1 MVRTIFVI
9 YTDCPLN
16 NLQDIN
22 SHKRYAFLCEND
34 YIAISDMIEDKR
46 YSTKMQVV
54 AMSNN
59 AHPSLNG
66 ILLKTIEPARVNGEK
81 INIFNKRRAKE
92 IEDAQKAMIQA
103 RAFEKALLFAQHYSS
118 QGPIGPIGEIHIEEV
133 KQLNDNQ
140 METRNLKITIEQAR
154 EWYNSGN
161 ATLKTLALNTF
172 TEEELMM
179 CLAYVYKNVE
189 TDVIAFDVPEEE
201 VKRFKVKADLATIA
215 KYFNGDWSMRPGI
228 KGWFIGNYSDSCG
241 RAVVTYNKVGIYEH
255 HTVQYEGITYFKSQ
269 EAAMKAVELLGD
281 KVKLLFC
288 QIDYIL
294 CCFRFV
300 REYSL
305 YQHLMSHGIAVSG

>member
-59 AHPSLNG
+59 AYPSLNG

-92 IEDAQKAMIQA
+92 IEDVQKAMSA
-103 RAFEKALLFAQHYSS
+103 RAFEKTLLFAQHYAT
-118 QGPIGPIGEIHIEEV
+118 QGPIGPLGERHFEQSNN
-133 KQLNDNQ
+133 KQ
-140 METRNLKITIEQAR
+140 MESRNIKVTIEQAR
-154 EWYNSGN
+154 EWYNSGD
-161 ATLKTLALNTF
+161 ATLKTLALNAF

-215 KYFNGDWSMRPGI
+215 KYFNGDWEMKPGV
-228 KGWFIGNYSDSCG
+228 KGYFLGNFIDSCG
-241 RAVVTYNKVGIYEH
+241 RPIATFNKVGIYEH

-269 EAAMKAVELLGD
+269 ESAIKAAKLLED
-281 KVKLLFC
+281 RLKLLF
-288 QIDYIL
+288 
-294 CCFRFV
+294 
-300 REYSL
+300 
-305 YQHLMSHGIAVSG
+305 

>member
-34 YIAISDMIEDKR
+34 YITIGDMIEDKR
-46 YSTKMQVV
+46 YSPKMQVV
-54 AMSNN
+54 AMCS
-59 AHPSLNG
+59 HTDPYYDG
-66 ILLKTIEPARVNGEK
+66 ILLKTIKPIRVNG
-81 INIFNKRRAKE
+81 ISIDVFNKYRAKE
-92 IEDAQKAMIQA
+92 IKEA
-103 RAFEKALLFAQHYSS
+103 
-118 QGPIGPIGEIHIEEV
+118 
-133 KQLNDNQ
+133 KQSNNKQ
-140 METRNLKITIEQAR
+140 MESRNIKVTIEQAR
-154 EWYNSGN
+154 EWYNSNN
-161 ATLKTLALNTF
+161 ATLKTLALNAF

-189 TDVIAFDVPEEE
+189 TDIAAFDVPEEE

-255 HTVQYEGITYFKSQ
+255 HTVQYEGITYFKSLK
-269 EAAMKAVELLGD
+269 AAMKAVELLGD

-288 QIDYIL
+288 
-294 CCFRFV
+294 
-300 REYSL
+300 
-305 YQHLMSHGIAVSG
+305 

>member
-59 AHPSLNG
+59 AYPSLNG

-92 IEDAQKAMIQA
+92 IEDAQKAMSA
-103 RAFEKALLFAQHYSS
+103 RAFEKTLLFAQHYSS
-118 QGPIGPIGEIHIEEV
+118 QGPIGPLGERHFEQSNN
-133 KQLNDNQ
+133 KQ
-140 METRNLKITIEQAR
+140 MESRNIKVTIEQAR
-154 EWYNSGN
+154 EWYNSGD
-161 ATLKTLALNTF
+161 ATLKTLALNAF

-189 TDVIAFDVPEEE
+189 TDVAAFDVPNGERE
-201 VKRFKVKADLATIA
+201 KFSVKADLAVLA
-215 KYFNGDWSMRPGI
+215 KYFNGDWEMKPGV
-228 KGWFIGNYSDSCG
+228 KGYFLGNFIDSCG
-241 RAVVTYNKVGIYEH
+241 RPIATFNKVGIYEH

-269 EAAMKAVELLGD
+269 ESAIKAAKLLED
-281 KVKLLFC
+281 RLKLLF
-288 QIDYIL
+288 
-294 CCFRFV
+294 
-300 REYSL
+300 
-305 YQHLMSHGIAVSG
+305 

>member
-59 AHPSLNG
+59 AYPSLNG

-92 IEDAQKAMIQA
+92 IEDVQKAMST
-103 RAFEKALLFAQHYSS
+103 RAFEKTLLFAQHYSS
-118 QGPIGPIGEIHIEEV
+118 QGPIGPLGERHFEQSNN
-133 KQLNDNQ
+133 KQ
-140 METRNLKITIEQAR
+140 MESRNIKVTIEQAR
-154 EWYNSGN
+154 EWYNSGD
-161 ATLKTLALNTF
+161 ATLKTLALNAF

-189 TDVIAFDVPEEE
+189 TDVAAFDVPNGERE
-201 VKRFKVKADLATIA
+201 KFSVKADLAVLA
-215 KYFNGDWSMRPGI
+215 KYFNGDWEMKPGV
-228 KGWFIGNYSDSCG
+228 KGYFLGNFIDSCG
-241 RAVVTYNKVGIYEH
+241 RPVATFNKVGIYEH

-269 EAAMKAVELLGD
+269 ESAIKAAKLLED
-281 KVKLLFC
+281 RLKLLF
-288 QIDYIL
+288 
-294 CCFRFV
+294 
-300 REYSL
+300 
-305 YQHLMSHGIAVSG
+305 

>member
-1 MVRTIFVI
+1 MKTIFVI
-9 YTDCPLN
+9 YTDCPLVD
-16 NLQDIN
+16 LEDIN

-34 YIAISDMIEDKR
+34 YITIGDMIEDKR
-46 YSTKMQVV
+46 YTTAMQVV

-59 AHPSLNG
+59 THPSLNG

-92 IEDAQKAMIQA
+92 IEDAQKAMST
-103 RAFEKALLFAQHYSS
+103 RAFEKTLLFAQHYSS

-189 TDVIAFDVPEEE
+189 TDVAAFDVPNGERE
-201 VKRFKVKADLATIA
+201 KFSVKADLAVLA
-215 KYFNGDWSMRPGI
+215 KYFNGDWEMKPGV
-228 KGWFIGNYSDSCG
+228 KGYFLGNFIDSCG
-241 RAVVTYNKVGIYEH
+241 RPIATFNKVGIYEH

-269 EAAMKAVELLGD
+269 ESAIKAAKLLED
-281 KVKLLFC
+281 RLKLLF
-288 QIDYIL
+288 QIIFYVVLGLLENTHCISIS
-294 CCFRFV
+294 C
-300 REYSL
+300 
-305 YQHLMSHGIAVSG
+305 LMGLL

>member
-59 AHPSLNG
+59 AYPSLNG

-92 IEDAQKAMIQA
+92 IEDVQKAMSA
-103 RAFEKALLFAQHYSS
+103 RAFEKTLLFAQHYSS

-228 KGWFIGNYSDSCG
+228 RGWFIGNYSDSCG

-288 QIDYIL
+288 
-294 CCFRFV
+294 
-300 REYSL
+300 
-305 YQHLMSHGIAVSG
+305 

>member
-9 YTDCPLN
+9 YTNCPLD

-92 IEDAQKAMIQA
+92 IEDAQKAMST
-103 RAFEKALLFAQHYSS
+103 RAFEKTLLFAQHYSS

-189 TDVIAFDVPEEE
+189 TDVIAFGVPEEE

-255 HTVQYEGITYFKSQ
+255 HTVQYEGITYFKSLK
-269 EAAMKAVELLGD
+269 AAMKAVELLGD

-288 QIDYIL
+288 
-294 CCFRFV
+294 
-300 REYSL
+300 
-305 YQHLMSHGIAVSG
+305 

>member
-9 YTDCPLN
+9 YTNCPLD

-92 IEDAQKAMIQA
+92 IEDAQKAMST
-103 RAFEKALLFAQHYSS
+103 RAFEKTLLFAQHYSS

-255 HTVQYEGITYFKSQ
+255 HTVQYEGITYFKSLK
-269 EAAMKAVELLGD
+269 AAMKAVELLGD

-288 QIDYIL
+288 
-294 CCFRFV
+294 
-300 REYSL
+300 
-305 YQHLMSHGIAVSG
+305 

>member
-9 YTDCPLN
+9 YTNCPLD

-92 IEDAQKAMIQA
+92 IEDAQKAMST
-103 RAFEKALLFAQHYSS
+103 RAFEKTLLFAQHYSS

-255 HTVQYEGITYFKSQ
+255 HTVQYEGITYFKSLK
-269 EAAMKAVELLGD
+269 AAMKAVELLGD

-305 YQHLMSHGIAVSG
+305 YQYLMSHEIAVSE

>member
-59 AHPSLNG
+59 AYPSLNG

-92 IEDAQKAMIQA
+92 IEDAQKAMSA
-103 RAFEKALLFAQHYSS
+103 RAFEKTLLFAQHYSS
-118 QGPIGPIGEIHIEEV
+118 QGPIGPLGERHFEQSNN
-133 KQLNDNQ
+133 KQ
-140 METRNLKITIEQAR
+140 MESRNIKVTIEQAR
-154 EWYNSGN
+154 EWYNSGD

-189 TDVIAFDVPEEE
+189 TDVIAFDVPNGERE
-201 VKRFKVKADLATIA
+201 KFSVKADLAVLA
-215 KYFNGDWSMRPGI
+215 KYFNGDWEMKPGV
-228 KGWFIGNYSDSCG
+228 KGYFLGNFIDSCG
-241 RAVVTYNKVGIYEH
+241 RPIATFNKVGIYEH

-269 EAAMKAVELLGD
+269 ESAIKAAKLLED
-281 KVKLLFC
+281 RLKLLF
-288 QIDYIL
+288 QIIFYVVLGLLENTHCISIS
-294 CCFRFV
+294 C
-300 REYSL
+300 
-305 YQHLMSHGIAVSG
+305 LMGLL

>member
-1 MVRTIFVI
+1 MKTIFVI
-9 YTDCPLN
+9 YTDCPLVD
-16 NLQDIN
+16 LEDIN

-34 YIAISDMIEDKR
+34 YITIGDMIEDKR
-46 YSTKMQVV
+46 YTTAMQVV

-59 AHPSLNG
+59 THPSLNG

-103 RAFEKALLFAQHYSS
+103 RAFEKTVLFAQHYSA
-118 QGPIGPIGEIHIEEV
+118 QGPIGERYFE
-133 KQLNDNQ
+133 QQSNNRQ
-140 METRNLKITIEQAR
+140 MESRNIKVTIEQAR

-189 TDVIAFDVPEEE
+189 TDVIAFDVPNGERE
-201 VKRFKVKADLATIA
+201 KFSVKADLAVLA
-215 KYFNGDWSMRPGI
+215 KYFNGDWKMKPGV
-228 KGWFIGNYSDSCG
+228 KGYFLGNFIDSCG
-241 RAVVTYNKVGIYEH
+241 RPIATFNKVGIYEH

-269 EAAMKAVELLGD
+269 ESAIKAAKLLED
-281 KVKLLFC
+281 RLKLLF
-288 QIDYIL
+288 
-294 CCFRFV
+294 
-300 REYSL
+300 
-305 YQHLMSHGIAVSG
+305 